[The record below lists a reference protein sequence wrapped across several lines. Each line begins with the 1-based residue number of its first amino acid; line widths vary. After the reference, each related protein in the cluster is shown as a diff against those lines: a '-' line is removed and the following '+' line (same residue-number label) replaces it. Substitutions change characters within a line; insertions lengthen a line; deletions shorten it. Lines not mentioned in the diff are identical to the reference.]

1 MNFAWLKKY
10 MPKTLYGRAALILL
24 VPVVTIQLVVSIV
37 FIQRLYEGVTR
48 QMTEN
53 VLLELKFILERI
65 EASPDLAAARREIER
80 IAPPLALEVKLPA
93 GEPVENRR
101 HFYDLSGREMAD
113 VLNAGLPGFRAVDLV
128 QNGRLVKL
136 LVATRHGDM
145 EIIFSRRRVAASN
158 PHQLLV
164 LMVFTSMLM
173 TLIAYLFLRNQLRP
187 IKRLVKASE
196 AFGKGEIVPYSP
208 SGAIEVRAAG
218 ASFLAMRARIE
229 RHIEQRTMMLSGV
242 SHDLRTPI
250 TRLRLGLSMLEDCP
264 EKEDLL
270 RDVEDMERLIEG
282 FLDFARGNAE
292 DDPDET
298 DPVAL
303 VREVVEKARR
313 AGGDVILAEVAG
325 EAGGATAR
333 LRANAVERA
342 LQNLIDN
349 ALRYGNRAEVRVTLG
364 ERSIRITIED
374 DGPGIPP
381 DMRERAIRPFTRLE
395 PARNQDRGTGVGLG
409 LAIAADIARAHG
421 GSLRLTESER
431 LGGLRVDLVFA
442 R

>member
-53 VLLELKFILERI
+53 VLLELRFILERV
-65 EASPDLAAARREIER
+65 EQSPDLATARREIER
-80 IAPPLALEVKLPA
+80 IAPPLALGVKLPA
-93 GEPVENRR
+93 EASVANRR
-101 HFYDLSGREMAD
+101 HFYDLSGREMVD
-113 VLNAGLPGFRAVDLV
+113 VLKAGLQGFRAVDLV
-128 QNGRLVKL
+128 QNDRLVKL

-145 EIIFSRRRVAASN
+145 EITFSRRRVAASN

-303 VREVVEKARR
+303 VRGVVEKARR

-333 LRANAVERA
+333 LRVNAVERA

-349 ALRYGNRAEVRVTLG
+349 ALRYGNRAEVRIMVG

>member
-65 EASPDLAAARREIER
+65 EASPDLAAARREIVR

-113 VLNAGLPGFRAVDLV
+113 VLKAGLPGFRAVDLV

-313 AGGDVILAEVAG
+313 AGGNVILAEVAG

-364 ERSIRITIED
+364 ERSFRITIED

>member
-1 MNFAWLKKY
+1 MNFAWLKRY

-53 VLLELKFILERI
+53 VLLELRFILERV

-80 IAPPLALEVKLPA
+80 IAQPLALDVKLPA
-93 GEPVENRR
+93 EGPVENRR
-101 HFYDLSGREMAD
+101 HLFDLSGREMAD
-113 VLNAGLPGFRAVDLV
+113 VLKAGLPGFRAVDLV
-128 QNGRLVKL
+128 QNGKLVKL

-145 EIIFSRRRVAASN
+145 EITFSRRRVAASN

-196 AFGKGEIVPYSP
+196 AFGKGQILPYRP
-208 SGAIEVRAAG
+208 GGAIEVRAAG

-282 FLDFARGNAE
+282 FLDFARGNAG
-292 DDPDET
+292 DDPAEA

-303 VREVVEKARR
+303 VRGVVEKTKRS
-313 AGGDVILAEVAG
+313 GGDVVFAQVEG
-325 EAGGATAR
+325 EAEGATAR
-333 LRANAVERA
+333 LRVNAVERA
-342 LQNLIDN
+342 VQNLIDN
-349 ALRYGNRAEVRVTLG
+349 ALRYGTRAEVRVALG

-421 GSLRLTESER
+421 GSLRLAQSER

>member
-53 VLLELKFILERI
+53 VLLELKFILDRVES
-65 EASPDLAAARREIER
+65 SPDLAAARDEIER
-80 IAPPLALEVKLPA
+80 IAPPLALEVKIPA
-93 GEPVENRR
+93 PGPVENRR
-101 HFYDLSGREMAD
+101 RFYDLSGREMTA
-113 VLNAGLPGFRAVDLV
+113 VLRDHLPGFRAVDLV
-128 QNGRLVKL
+128 ESGRLVKL

-145 EIIFSRRRVAASN
+145 EITFSKRRVAASN

-164 LMVFTSMLM
+164 LMVFTSILM

-187 IKRLVKASE
+187 IKRLVRASE
-196 AFGKGEIVPYSP
+196 AFGKGQIVPYHP

-229 RHIEQRTMMLSGV
+229 RHIEQRTMLLSGV

-292 DDPDET
+292 DSLAEA

-303 VREVVEKARR
+303 VRGVVEKARR
-313 AGGDVILAEVAG
+313 GGGDVTLAQVTGKEEGVS
-325 EAGGATAR
+325 AR
-333 LRANAVERA
+333 MRPNAVERA

-349 ALRYGNRAEVRVTLG
+349 ALRYGNRAEVRIMVG

-374 DGPGIPP
+374 DGPGIPEEL
-381 DMRERAIRPFTRLE
+381 RENAIRPFTRLE

-421 GSLRLTESER
+421 GSLRLGDSAR